1 MNTDTQHR
9 QTKVTR
15 DILELS
21 SATIWEVVPVV
32 LWAPVPAELFWN
44 FLAWSLMLCSCLV
57 WELNSRHFGNT
68 RHTQAQS
75 SHSKHNLTICYR
87 IDNVPELRF
96 VQKELV
102 EDTNRRGSYL
112 KQHLPSYRFLYTLYM
127 LYALY
132 IDIQTCCGVTG
143 ETTSVCHRQRELK
156 INWNK
161 KMHLCISNCIPGVR
175 FVNFQTYLYILIFSG
190 IIRKRVIANKLT
202 LFVTYT
208 IQHCNLVET
217 IVVG

>member
-9 QTKVTR
+9 QTKVAG

-21 SATIWEVVPVV
+21 NTTIWEVVPVV

-75 SHSKHNLTICYR
+75 NHSKHNLTICNR

-96 VQKELV
+96 VKKELV

-112 KQHLPSYRFLYTLYM
+112 KHHLPSYIDSFKSRYSFTHSFLYIHETNLRHHNV
-127 LYALY
+127 ALY
-132 IDIQTCCGVTG
+132 I
-143 ETTSVCHRQRELK
+143 L
-156 INWNK
+156 
-161 KMHLCISNCIPGVR
+161 LCLPL
-175 FVNFQTYLYILIFSG
+175 Q
-190 IIRKRVIANKLT
+190 
-202 LFVTYT
+202 
-208 IQHCNLVET
+208 
-217 IVVG
+217 